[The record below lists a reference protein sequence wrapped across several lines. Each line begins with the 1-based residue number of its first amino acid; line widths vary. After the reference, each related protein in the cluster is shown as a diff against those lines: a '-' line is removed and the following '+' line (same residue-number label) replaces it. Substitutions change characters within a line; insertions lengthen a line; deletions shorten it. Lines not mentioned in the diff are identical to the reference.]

1 VRSFRLAST
10 IVLAAAAW
18 ARTAAALTA
27 DVPTRDPSLVGQ
39 AYTFR
44 AVASGTVGV
53 VQYRWNFGDGMPG
66 VFSPNAGEVQHTFA
80 QPGHYPVLVTI
91 KDEAGFT
98 SVGLVHTVNFPIPNR
113 APTASTDILYDRAHD
128 RVFIVN
134 EDDDSVSVVDPT
146 ALTKVAEIPVY
157 QRPTA
162 LAIAPD
168 GKIWVV
174 HRDDYAVAVI
184 DADRLAVERGFR
196 LPYASQPT
204 GLAMSP
210 SGDAA
215 YVTLMALG
223 KLLKLD
229 PSKGNVVGTVDIGS
243 WCRGVSVSQD
253 GRDVYVTR
261 FISADSHGEVVRV
274 DGPAM
279 KVVARF
285 SLAPDTTTMDSDQG
299 ARGAPN
305 YLFSAVISPDG
316 RQAWVP
322 AKSDNIFRGTLRDM
336 QELNQDDTV
345 RPMVGILDLAQG
357 TELRDLRIDL
367 DDRNLPTHVEF
378 SPLGD
383 YAFVSLTG
391 SGLVEVRDAY
401 SKAFVTA
408 MQQAG
413 TAPRGLVLGP
423 DHRLFV
429 HGSLSRNLVVFDVA
443 DILASGDQ
451 STKKIGEVPI
461 VTRGKLSAEAHR
473 GKQVFYNSADGRM
486 TVEGYMSCASCHFE
500 GFEDGR
506 VWDFTSRG
514 EGLRNT
520 SSLLGRRGAGQGRLH
535 WSGNF
540 DEVQDF
546 EQEIRALFNGS
557 GFIADSDLAVGT
569 RSDPLGDP
577 KAGLSA
583 DLDALA
589 AYLETLDHVDPSP
602 YRNPDGSLTADAVAG
617 KDVFFRLGCD
627 FCHVG
632 KDFTDS
638 RRGMLHDVGTI
649 KASSGNRSGK
659 PLLGIDTPT
668 LLGVWETA
676 PYLHDGSAPTI
687 RDVLTTANPRDA
699 HGFTSSLSAKELD
712 ELVAYVMQIDNE
724 LPLRRLPFEPGAPG
738 DAGPSDA
745 GTVGRPPAST
755 PKGLGH
761 CGCKLGERSGSIEG
775 AIVVL
780 ASLLAL
786 GWRRR
791 RLAEGARLI
800 GSSILLVGATACSA
814 LATDNGS
821 NRHPGTDVDS
831 GADADVD
838 PPIEPA
844 PSWANLPPVK
854 DGDAEL
860 AHLATREAQYAKL
873 CATPRGDRFFQ
884 RMCGGVRP
892 NVADFAGLLRLV
904 GLDRARAFAL
914 TGNST
919 SLVAMSVSALNPR
932 IVVFPRVNDMLE
944 RPKELVALGF
954 VRGEQFVE
962 IASRDSAT
970 GAPNF
975 YLLRFEQRCNYEA
988 GCTLADL
995 LTERIEHGWT
1005 AYSIYDERDLE
1016 NTSFDCGACH
1026 RPGAYGTRKILRM
1039 QELVSPW
1046 MHWFPQRFLRRTDSD
1061 RVLGGQ
1067 FLDAHGADAQYGGVP
1082 VATIA
1087 NAVSEG
1093 SGAELEAL
1101 IRAEGFGDQP
1111 NSFDPRIESEI
1122 ADGGTS
1128 STWLAQFQA
1137 SLRGDAIT
1145 VPYPG
1150 IDVTDAT
1157 KRTAATKSY
1166 RDVVSGTAAPG
1177 TLIDIRDVL
1186 SQDAVEKLGFVP
1198 QPNADGRA
1206 VLLQMCSRCHDG
1218 RGNPEVNRAKFDV
1231 RKLDQMSRAEKD
1243 VAISRLMEP
1252 PTSPGKMPP
1261 WRAARMTDAATQVA
1275 IIELSK

>member
-1 VRSFRLAST
+1 VRRFRLVST
-10 IVLAAAAW
+10 VLLAAAAW
-18 ARTAAALTA
+18 ARTAAAITA
-27 DVPTRDPSLVGQ
+27 EVPTREPSLVGDTF
-39 AYTFR
+39 TFR
-44 AVASGTVGV
+44 AVVSNATGV
-53 VQYRWNFGDGMPG
+53 VQYRWNFGDGTPAD
-66 VFSPNAGEVQHTFA
+66 FSPNAEVQRKFDRE
-80 QPGHYPVLVTI
+80 GHYPILVTI
-91 KDEAGFT
+91 KDQAGFT
-98 SVGLVHTVNFPIPNR
+98 SVSFTHTVHHPIPTR
-113 APTASTDILYDRAHD
+113 MPSASTDIVYDRA
-128 RVFIVN
+128 RERIWTAN
-134 EDDDSVSVVDPT
+134 EDDDSLSVVDAK
-146 ALTKVAEIPVY
+146 ALAKVAEIPVY

-174 HRDDYAVAVI
+174 HRDDYAIAVV
-184 DADRLAVERGFR
+184 DPDRLAVERGFR

-204 GLAMSP
+204 EIAVSP
-210 SGDAA
+210 TGDAV

-229 PSKGNVVGTVDIGS
+229 PKGNVTGTVDVGS
-243 WCRGVSVSQD
+243 SCRGLSISQD
-253 GRDVYVTR
+253 GRDVYVSR
-261 FISADSHGEVVRV
+261 FISTQSHGEIVRV

-279 KVVARF
+279 KVVTRIA
-285 SLAPDTTTMDSDQG
+285 LAPDTTTMDSDQG

-322 AKSDNIFRGTLRDM
+322 AKSDNIFRGALRDM

-345 RPMVGILDLAQG
+345 RPMVGILDLTQG
-357 TELRDLRIDL
+357 AELRDLRIDL
-367 DDRNLPTHVEF
+367 DDRNLPSHVEF
-378 SPLGD
+378 SPIGD
-383 YAFVSLTG
+383 YAFVTLTG
-391 SGLVEVRDAY
+391 SGMVEVRDAY

-408 MQQAG
+408 LQQAG
-413 TAPRGLVLGP
+413 TAPRGTVLGP
-423 DHRLFV
+423 DRRLFV
-429 HGSLSRNLVVFDVA
+429 HGSLSRNVVVFDVA
-443 DILASGDQ
+443 DILSSGDQ
-451 STKKIGEVPI
+451 TTKKKAEIPV
-461 VTRGKLSAEAHR
+461 VTKTKLGAAAFR
-473 GKQVFYNSADGRM
+473 GKQIFYNSADGRM
-486 TVEGYMSCASCHFE
+486 TVEGYLSCASCHFE

-520 SSLLGRRGAGQGRLH
+520 TSLLGRRGTGQGRIH

-546 EQEIRALFNGS
+546 ETEIRGLFNGS
-557 GFIADSDLAVGT
+557 GFIANDVLAVGA

-577 KAGLSA
+577 KAGLSP

-589 AYLETLDHVDPSP
+589 TYVESLDHVDPSP
-602 YRNPDGSLTADAVAG
+602 YRNPDGTLTADAVAG

-638 RRGMLHDVGTI
+638 KRGMVHDVGTI
-649 KASSGNRSGK
+649 KPSSGSRSGK

-687 RDVLTTANPRDA
+687 RDVLTTANPKDA
-699 HGFTSSLSAKELD
+699 HGFTSSLSPKELD
-712 ELVAYVMQIDNE
+712 QLVAYLMQIDSE
-724 LPLRRLPFEPGAPG
+724 LPLRRLPFEPELPG
-738 DAGPSDA
+738 DAGSSEAGAGGSSPSA
-745 GTVGRPPAST
+745 
-755 PKGLGH
+755 PK
-761 CGCKLGERSGSIEG
+761 
-775 AIVVL
+775 
-780 ASLLAL
+780 AL
-786 GWRRR
+786 GRCNCEVGARRDRSTLGSVGILAALFAWACRRRR
-791 RLAEGARLI
+791 RLVGPLA
-800 GSSILLVGATACSA
+800 ILLSVTSCSSFA
-814 LATDNGS
+814 PDNGPP
-821 NRHPGTDVDS
+821 RRPGSDVDS
-831 GADADVD
+831 GGDAE

-844 PSWANLPPVK
+844 PSWANLPPVV
-854 DGDAEL
+854 DGDPEL
-860 AHLATREAQYAKL
+860 SHLPTREAQYDKL
-873 CATPRGDRFFQ
+873 CATRRGDTFFQ
-884 RMCGGVRP
+884 RVCGGVRP
-892 NVADFAGLLRLV
+892 NIADFATLLRLV
-904 GLDRARAFAL
+904 GLDKNRAFAL

-932 IVVFPRVNDMLE
+932 IIVFPRVSDMLE
-944 RPKELVALGF
+944 RPKELVAVGF

-962 IASRDSAT
+962 VASRDTSS
-970 GAPNF
+970 GALNF
-975 YLLRFEQRCNYEA
+975 YLVRFEQRCSYER
-988 GCTLADL
+988 CNLADL

-1067 FLDAHGADAQYGGVP
+1067 FLDAHGAEAQYGGIP
-1082 VATIA
+1082 IGTIA
-1087 NAVSEG
+1087 NAVGEG
-1093 SGAELEAL
+1093 SGALLEAL

-1111 NSFDPRIESEI
+1111 NPFDPRIESEV

-1128 STWLAQFQA
+1128 STWLVQFQA
-1137 SLRGDAIT
+1137 ALRGDAIA

-1150 IDVTDAT
+1150 IDITDAG
-1157 KRTAATKSY
+1157 KRAAATKSY
-1166 RDVVSGTAAPG
+1166 RDVVAGAAPLG
-1177 TLIDIRDVL
+1177 TLVDIRDVF
-1186 SQDAVEKLGFVP
+1186 SQDAMEKLGFVP

-1218 RGNPEVNRAKFDV
+1218 RGNADVNRAKFDV
-1231 RKLDQMSRAEKD
+1231 RKLDQMSRTEKD

-1252 PTSPGKMPP
+1252 STSARKMPP
-1261 WRAARMTDAATQVA
+1261 WRTARMTDAATQAAVA
-1275 IIELSK
+1275 ELSK